1 MPWSSCARVRAGASA
16 AAAVSSRP
24 VLAPL
29 IWPPALWTAL
39 WTRLALPTAGRL
51 VKFGKFAGC
60 RVRYRKGL
68 TFSKTTRVKSR
79 KVFKIS
85 LFGQSSTVILSE
97 KTMSTFFPKSLEIY
111 WLLPAN
117 EWFSDHWLF
126 ARITINSW
134 YWIKFAKHI
143 FGTGPLQCYI
153 IVEILCSPPPLSRP
167 RSRCS
172 HDLDTVLICSNV
184 VELGV
189 HPSAAGHSSTIKGCD
204 AVTPASKLAW

>member
-1 MPWSSCARVRAGASA
+1 VRAGASA

-51 VKFGKFAGC
+51 VKFAGC

-85 LFGQSSTVILSE
+85 LFGQSLTR
-97 KTMSTFFPKSLEIY
+97 K
-111 WLLPAN
+111 
-117 EWFSDHWLF
+117 
-126 ARITINSW
+126 
-134 YWIKFAKHI
+134 
-143 FGTGPLQCYI
+143 
-153 IVEILCSPPPLSRP
+153 
-167 RSRCS
+167 
-172 HDLDTVLICSNV
+172 
-184 VELGV
+184 
-189 HPSAAGHSSTIKGCD
+189 
-204 AVTPASKLAW
+204 